1 MIQKRLV
8 VLATAFGALF
18 AGAVQAMAA
27 DPIDADVA
35 VGRGW
40 TGCYAGVNVGYVRG
54 DDDATDSPFTQ
65 GPFAGSGA
73 SWNSPPGAAY
83 ETIGSDG
90 SSAIGGVELGC
101 DYQVP
106 AGGLNL
112 VFGGA
117 VDFSL
122 LNVNGEGTSAISA
135 DTHTSFDS
143 DWAGT
148 LRGRIGLAS
157 PDVLFYA
164 TGGLAVADIG
174 VRAFDL
180 STAPTPGTMD
190 VSGGGTETGWV
201 VGGGAEWRFASNWS
215 VSAEYLHFDFGSI
228 TATGPAVFPPG
239 AFPRFVNDVEFDT
252 VRVGLKWR
260 M

>member
-1 MIQKRLV
+1 MDIGSILVKENRAESLGLRLGGSMFAAILIRPILFALGNSRLIQKRFV
-8 VLATAFGALF
+8 VLATAFGALL

-27 DPIDADVA
+27 DPIDPDVA
-35 VGRGW
+35 VGRAW

-122 LNVNGEGTSAISA
+122 MNVTGEGTSAISA
-135 DTHTSFDS
+135 DTHTSFDA

-164 TGGLAVADIG
+164 TGG
-174 VRAFDL
+174 
-180 STAPTPGTMD
+180 
-190 VSGGGTETGWV
+190 SGRG
-201 VGGGAEWRFASNWS
+201 
-215 VSAEYLHFDFGSI
+215 
-228 TATGPAVFPPG
+228 
-239 AFPRFVNDVEFDT
+239 
-252 VRVGLKWR
+252 
-260 M
+260 